1 MRNIN
6 LKDKSLQNMLDNYE
20 EEIVESILLKHK
32 WNISKAAKELNID
45 RKRLYRII
53 RKNDLKQN

>member
-6 LKDKSLQNMLDNYE
+6 LKNKSLQDMIDGYE
-20 EEIVESILLKHK
+20 EEIVKTILLKHK
-32 WNISKAAKELNID
+32 WNISKTAKELKID

-53 RKNDLKQN
+53 NKNNLKNN